1 MQRELMRKIALSI
14 LMVIFCG
21 MPMLV
26 AQVGEICKW
35 DNDRHAAI
43 VLTFDDWSP
52 GQQPIVPGELKSRNL
67 NATFFIE
74 TSLVAS
80 WNHDWP
86 TVLLTAADGN
96 EIGNHTTNHPHMLT
110 QNASQLHTEITV
122 ARSIIDAHV
131 LNQKATSFAYPF
143 GEGAGSTAKDVEI
156 RDSLKASGH
165 IAARGVSI
173 GNYGYNFAATDD
185 DYFKIMTYAMCSGT
199 TLDAFKGQVTQIK
212 NGGGLL
218 TLLYHSID
226 NANNTYAD
234 NWYCQVK
241 QTALQSHLDHLEN
254 VRDQV
259 WVTTFGQAIKYHKE
273 RNCAQ
278 LMHTG
283 TTGTTMS
290 FNLSDT
296 LSNNDL
302 YNQPLSLKIFRNG
315 INYSTATQN
324 GLPLVID
331 DVVHDSIVFRAVPD
345 AGEIVLTIGSLGF
358 EPAQVD
364 NSGIRVFQSTSSSL
378 LTIQTLKPLLNA
390 KISIL
395 DLSGQEVLVLKN
407 ETVLSALHI
416 DVSTL
421 SAGMYFVRAIC
432 GETLQVQK
440 IALLK

>member
-1 MQRELMRKIALSI
+1 MKKISLSI
-14 LMVIFCG
+14 FMVIFCG
-21 MPMLV
+21 MQMAA

-35 DNDRHAAI
+35 DNYRQAAV

-74 TSLVAS
+74 TSLVAN

-86 TVLLTAADGN
+86 TVLTTAADGN
-96 EIGNHTTNHPHMLT
+96 EIGNHTTNHPHLLT
-110 QNASQLHTEITV
+110 QNASQLHTEISV
-122 ARSIIDAHV
+122 ARSIIDGHV

-185 DYFKIMTYAMCSGT
+185 DYFKIMTYTMCSGT
-199 TLDAFKGQVTQIK
+199 TLDNFRGQVTQVK
-212 NGGGLL
+212 SGGGLL
-218 TLLYHSID
+218 TFLYHSID

-234 NWYCQVK
+234 TWYCQVK
-241 QTALQSHLDHLEN
+241 QTALQAQLDHL
-254 VRDQV
+254 VTLKDQV
-259 WVTTFGQAIKYHKE
+259 WITTFGQAVKYHKE

-278 LMHTG
+278 LTHTG
-283 TTGTTMS
+283 TTSTTMS
-290 FNLSDT
+290 FTLSDT

-302 YNQPLSLKIFRNG
+302 YSQPLSLKIFRNG

-331 DVVHDSIVFRAVPD
+331 GVVHDSIIFRAVPD

-358 EPAQVD
+358 EPALVD
-364 NSGIRVFQSTSSSL
+364 NAGIRVFQGATSSL

-390 KISIL
+390 NISIL

-407 ETVLSALHI
+407 GTVLSAVHL

-421 SAGMYFVRAIC
+421 SAGMYVVRAIC
-432 GETLQVQK
+432 GETVQVQK
-440 IALLK
+440 FALLK

>member
-1 MQRELMRKIALSI
+1 MA
-14 LMVIFCG
+14 VFCG
-21 MPMLV
+21 MQMLV

-35 DNDRHAAI
+35 DSDRQAAI

-74 TSLVAS
+74 TSLVAN

-86 TVLLTAADGN
+86 TVLTTAADGN
-96 EIGNHTTNHPHMLT
+96 EIGNHTKSHPHLLT
-110 QNASQLHTEITV
+110 QNATQLNTEIRA
-122 ARSIIDAHV
+122 ARAIIDGHV

-143 GEGAGSTAKDVEI
+143 GEGSGNTSKDIEI

-165 IAARGVSI
+165 IAARGVSV
-173 GNYGYNFAATDD
+173 GNYGYNFATTDD
-185 DYFKIMTYAMCSGT
+185 DYFKIMTYPMCSGT
-199 TLDAFKGQVTQIK
+199 TLDNFKGQVTQIK

-218 TLLYHSID
+218 TVLYHSID
-226 NANNTYAD
+226 NANNSYSDT
-234 NWYCQVK
+234 WYCQVK
-241 QTALQSHLDHLEN
+241 QTALQAQLDHL
-254 VRDQV
+254 VTLKDQV
-259 WVTTFGQAIKYHKE
+259 WITTFGQAVKYHKE

-278 LMHTG
+278 LTQTG

-290 FNLSDT
+290 FTLSDT

-331 DVVHDSIVFRAVPD
+331 GVVHDSIVFRAVPD

-358 EPAQVD
+358 EPGVAD
-364 NSGIRVFQSTSSSL
+364 NAGIRVFQDASSSL

-390 KISIL
+390 NISIL

-407 ETVLSALHI
+407 ETVLSAVRM
-416 DVSTL
+416 DVSSL
-421 SAGMYFVRAIC
+421 SAGMYVVRASS
-432 GETLQVQK
+432 GETVRVQK
-440 IALLK
+440 FALLK